1 MLNKRSNSIIKLKE
15 QEDESTL
22 IESNDDGDTITSS
35 NSFTKNNHNVSNAEK
50 SILHNQSST
59 SINKALST
67 KSKQNE
73 NNKINFVKANLKK
86 SLLSN
91 SKVFI
96 NCSFCQEELLD
107 KNFASAPFG
116 NLAFCQS
123 TKLYSHS
130 ARQTKEI
137 ISKGF
142 KNVGLPINL
151 SEQEESKLEE
161 KKKTDEDV
169 WDDIS
174 DSEDLHPTKFTIE
187 NDKMAEVLTDYGK
200 IPIINPVNGG
210 GAIISHCKHYSHVK
224 CLANYY

>member
-73 NNKINFVKANLKK
+73 NNQINFVKANLKK

-96 NCSFCQEELLD
+96 NCSFFIFYFDFL
-107 KNFASAPFG
+107 
-116 NLAFCQS
+116 
-123 TKLYSHS
+123 
-130 ARQTKEI
+130 
-137 ISKGF
+137 
-142 KNVGLPINL
+142 
-151 SEQEESKLEE
+151 
-161 KKKTDEDV
+161 
-169 WDDIS
+169 
-174 DSEDLHPTKFTIE
+174 
-187 NDKMAEVLTDYGK
+187 
-200 IPIINPVNGG
+200 
-210 GAIISHCKHYSHVK
+210 
-224 CLANYY
+224 